1 MGNIS
6 YRIGTESSNE
16 QIREVIHADKDLL
29 ESFERFQKHLSDN
42 VVSLKKTPAVL
53 GPWLKMNSKK
63 ERFFGKFS
71 RQANKLLTRD
81 YRKPFIVPQQV

>member
-16 QIREVIHADKDLL
+16 QIMEVIKGDKDTL
-29 ESFERFQKHLSDN
+29 ESFERFQSHLSAN
-42 VVSLKKTPAVL
+42 GVSLKTTPAVL

-63 ERFFGKFS
+63 ERFFGKFLK
-71 RQANKLLTRD
+71 QANKLLARD
-81 YRKPFIVPQQV
+81 YRKPFIVPEQV